1 MATVDHFICEEWL
14 SHIFVAFSQQHC
26 ETGTG
31 SRFSFNHNFIVI
43 VICSLSRQF
52 PVVLCS
58 NQSFL
63 ETIRLRLDPTPPAVP
78 ISAPQTNLD
87 QATKVSLTGRSALEI
102 PVHLIGSEAPS
113 QAKPSQA
120 AQEV

>member
-63 ETIRLRLDPTPPAVP
+63 ETIRLRLDPTPTAVP

-87 QATKVSLTGRSALEI
+87 QQQRC
-102 PVHLIGSEAPS
+102 P
-113 QAKPSQA
+113 
-120 AQEV
+120 